1 MQVYDN
7 QNEPA
12 VLMVLK
18 SIFIKYTPSNF
29 FEHMQSTQHAL
40 QKNIL
45 GTRGVQ
51 GLLFSEQKR
60 LVHQF
65 SRGSR

>member
-40 QKNIL
+40 QKKH
-45 GTRGVQ
+45 TRHTRCARAT
-51 GLLFSEQKR
+51 F
-60 LVHQF
+60 
-65 SRGSR
+65 